1 MDESYKVWIMTKL
14 KKLLRLIWEIISTT
28 LIILILAVVLVFWL
42 VGMPIIL
49 MEVFP

>member
-1 MDESYKVWIMTKL
+1 MTKL
-14 KKLLRLIWEIISTT
+14 KKLLKMIWKIISTT
-28 LIILILAVVLVFWL
+28 LLIIILAIVLIFWL

>member
-1 MDESYKVWIMTKL
+1 MTKL

-28 LIILILAVVLVFWL
+28 LLIIILAIALIFWL
-42 VGMPIIL
+42 VGMPLLL